1 MTLNRRTFLGTA
13 AATVAAASSARPFS
27 PCSAAVPSPLPS
39 LIGNRFLTFNTV
51 VRVNQVEAGRNQ
63 DIGVDEAAVHT
74 PAAVQALRDTFGRGW
89 PGGRMT
95 WAFSWRA
102 LQDQRGNYQAIRD
115 LVRSYH
121 KQYGDEITFFAGG
134 YFANMYNSRAQV
146 NRDLHDALGLVAAM
160 VGGGYR
166 PRSVLAGYL
175 AAENQRYLAEEE
187 GIHVCQGNIWSQYA
201 VDFGDGDGSICYP
214 YYPSR
219 EHFCKPAQGKRDFID
234 CVNLDGWT
242 MDFLCAPP
250 RSDGRVQQPH
260 GRRSDRNGLQPGRGS
275 GRARDDGD
283 HRRAFRPGLR
293 AEPLRLGDR
302 LLGGVPAP
310 DGRLQRSDPLAERG
324 PAALAAGAVRYAR
337 GVRHGMARALREQ
350 CPAQLPLCARG
361 SGIHGSE
368 ENLEIRWFMNRDF
381 RLALLRDWKLKGPEM
396 VIDLTRYDLPAAEP
410 QDKGRNWSLMNRIN
424 QKQTRPQDKPIPLAQ
439 LTPAEHA
446 LIRRHYPELFG
457 G

>member
-214 YYPSR
+214 YYPLR

-242 MDFLCAPP
+242 MDFLC
-250 RSDGRVQQPH
+250 G
-260 GRRSDRNGLQPGRGS
+260 
-275 GRARDDGD
+275 
-283 HRRAFRPGLR
+283 
-293 AEPLRLGDR
+293 
-302 LLGGVPAP
+302 
-310 DGRLQRSDPLAERG
+310 
-324 PAALAAGAVRYAR
+324 AAAV
-337 GVRHGMARALREQ
+337 
-350 CPAQLPLCARG
+350 
-361 SGIHGSE
+361 
-368 ENLEIRWFMNRDF
+368 
-381 RLALLRDWKLKGPEM
+381 
-396 VIDLTRYDLPAAEP
+396 
-410 QDKGRNWSLMNRIN
+410 
-424 QKQTRPQDKPIPLAQ
+424 
-439 LTPAEHA
+439 
-446 LIRRHYPELFG
+446 
-457 G
+457 